1 MKKII
6 IIIQFNIFIDTTMSI
21 DVISDHRKLGGGGLG
36 GFEESK
42 MSQDDLDLT
51 HRIVQVLNA

>member
-51 HRIVQVLNA
+51 HRIV